1 MHWDVH
7 YVASTGST
15 NSDLLAM
22 ARSGAPAGTVLRAD
36 HQTDGRGRL
45 GRTWQAAAGTSLLA
59 SVLLEAE
66 PLPFVVVARVALA
79 ASDACHDLAG
89 LDVALKWPNDLL
101 LGDRKLA
108 GLLAEA
114 ETGTSGIVVGIGCNL
129 RWPGGPED
137 LPDDLRETVA
147 ALSFHCDH
155 VPQPGELL
163 DATLRCLDGWLGQP
177 QDHVLAAYRNRC
189 ATIGRVVRVSLPG
202 RSLEGVASGITGTGA
217 LEVRTAVGTEV
228 VHAGDV
234 VHVRPSWAGRAE
246 PS

>member
-22 ARSGAPAGTVLRAD
+22 ARAGAPVGTVLRAGY
-36 HQTDGRGRL
+36 QTEGRGRL

-59 SVLLEAE
+59 SILLDAE

-79 ASDACHDLAG
+79 AGDACHDLAG
-89 LDVALKWPNDLL
+89 VDVELKWPNDLVI
-101 LGDRKLA
+101 GERKLA

-114 ETGTSGIVVGIGCNL
+114 ETGTSGIVVGIGCNV
-129 RWPGGPED
+129 RWPEGPDE

-147 ALSFHCDH
+147 ALSFHRGH
-155 VPQPGELL
+155 APQPGELL
-163 DATLRCLDGWLGQP
+163 DGILGCLDGWLARP
-177 QDHVLAAYRNRC
+177 QDHVLVAYRDRC
-189 ATIGRVVRVSLPG
+189 ATLGRAVRVSLPG
-202 RSLEGVASGITGTGA
+202 RILEGVASGITATGA
-217 LEVRTAVGTEV
+217 LEVRTAAGTEV

-234 VHVRPSWAGRAE
+234 VHVRPS
-246 PS
+246 